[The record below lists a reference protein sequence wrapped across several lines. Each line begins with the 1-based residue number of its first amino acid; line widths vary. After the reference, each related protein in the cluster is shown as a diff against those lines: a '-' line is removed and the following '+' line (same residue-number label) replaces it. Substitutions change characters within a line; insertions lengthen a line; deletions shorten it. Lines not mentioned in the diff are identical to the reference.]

1 VKKRAAIGIPTFE
14 AVSIRGT
21 WDQSE
26 EDPFPGYPDGVPYAS
41 PPRTRYQALVRQ
53 GIAEDAEV
61 ELHYTARYS
70 ESVVERL
77 VTPVCATIFFSHTDI
92 CIIPSA
98 TADDYRVCNVAI
110 ERGADWRSLPEELL
124 IDRNSRKEK
133 APGQQRDVRYSRVDA
148 SGYFR
153 TATTTVA
160 PNAQGSTVVHPT
172 VRHSLFLSRYAAK
185 T

>member
-1 VKKRAAIGIPTFE
+1 MKKRAAIGIPTFE

-70 ESVVERL
+70 EGVVERL
-77 VTPVCATIFFSHTDI
+77 VTPVCTTRFFSH
-92 CIIPSA
+92 
-98 TADDYRVCNVAI
+98 ADPVCGDDGYRVCNVAI
-110 ERGADWRSLPEELL
+110 ERGADWRSLPEVLA
-124 IDRNSRKEK
+124 ISRKEK
-133 APGQQRDVRYSRVDA
+133 AGQQRDVRFSRIDA
-148 SGYFR
+148 SGHFR

-172 VRHSLFLSRYAAK
+172 VRHSLFLFRYAAK

>member
-1 VKKRAAIGIPTFE
+1 VKKRAAIGIPAFQ

-21 WDQSE
+21 WDRSE

-77 VTPVCATIFFSHTDI
+77 VTPVCATRFFSH
-92 CIIPSA
+92 
-98 TADDYRVCNVAI
+98 ADPVCDGGRLQSV
-110 ERGADWRSLPEELL
+110 
-124 IDRNSRKEK
+124 
-133 APGQQRDVRYSRVDA
+133 
-148 SGYFR
+148 
-153 TATTTVA
+153 
-160 PNAQGSTVVHPT
+160 
-172 VRHSLFLSRYAAK
+172 
-185 T
+185 